1 MVSNGEMISL
11 ISTKN
16 SYKALTETMTKDTY
30 LKSMLNVLSNCK
42 KKKKNTHSDLPFLP
56 EKMNLGRWQNLVC
69 ILHYKEKYVIHM
81 KSLKQALDFRLI
93 LKTEHRVIEINQE
106 VWLKP

>member
-42 KKKKNTHSDLPFLP
+42 KKKQKKKKHA
-56 EKMNLGRWQNLVC
+56 Q
-69 ILHYKEKYVIHM
+69 
-81 KSLKQALDFRLI
+81 
-93 LKTEHRVIEINQE
+93 
-106 VWLKP
+106 